1 MVICIWLVLQCAEQ
15 DFFSLL
21 AVVCS
26 SWSPVNIATSKRSVA
41 YPSGNTALAY
51 VAEANC
57 MCARSVLIAL
67 LIAARG
73 GTFFVEQPGGSYME
87 YYDKMQWLFD
97 RLPVYK
103 VRWWMGHYGH
113 VSPKRHKAFTNN
125 KWAAKFNLGKMKL
138 KRFRASQDPQ
148 DKPTVRYVDKRGR
161 SRFHGNASLK
171 LSQWPGVI
179 GREPKSEPHSSD
191 PFSIDPKHGL
201 AHECAASFLPRVY
214 PVRFGWKT
222 VELMPKLKSRGQG
235 RPVLPETLPSG
246 PEIFNAMSWH
256 TEKDWSDARLKPVLV
271 YLKGNRSLNL
281 PDSWKAV
288 FPRHV

>member
-1 MVICIWLVLQCAEQ
+1 GAPSKTHATIRICIWLVLQCAEQ

-171 LSQWPGVI
+171 LSQ
-179 GREPKSEPHSSD
+179 
-191 PFSIDPKHGL
+191 
-201 AHECAASFLPRVY
+201 VY

>member
-1 MVICIWLVLQCAEQ
+1 MTKCNGFLTGCQCPGINVLCACAHRVPRILIRSNLTGLRPPCFHVQ
-15 DFFSLL
+15 ALFKRRRADLL
-21 AVVCS
+21 LNSTAG
-26 SWSPVNIATSKRSVA
+26 ATK
-41 YPSGNTALAY
+41 
-51 VAEANC
+51 
-57 MCARSVLIAL
+57 
-67 LIAARG
+67 
-73 GTFFVEQPGGSYME
+73 
-87 YYDKMQWLFD
+87 
-97 RLPVYK
+97 VYK